1 MPRSDLPF
9 GSEFSP
15 AQIGLPVLL
24 EFAHE
29 YAADWKAFEEAV
41 CARYFS
47 EYQTGDYNKRKLANN
62 TKLSM
67 RAYGLIEADDT
78 TLTETGASLY
88 ALRNDPQ
95 ALYEAFGRHIL
106 KTRQGMIFVQCIL
119 DMHAAVETIDLNKL
133 RAWLQE
139 RGIAVPRGGKHM
151 STLRLWLEKGGVFVS
166 GYRVDQAR
174 LGSLL
179 GLGMDEFEELA
190 AVSIPPTR
198 PSALRRRHM
207 VCRSMKRTSRNRYS
221 IHFVMPATLHL
232 NEGRKRR
239 DAGQNLSSSRQ
250 PKSWLST
257 WSIRCSINWNNR
269 RKRIFAHYCASRCKK
284 FGPISKSRVV
294 TRGVSPWKHSPSN
307 SCA

>member
-15 AQIGLPVLL
+15 AQIDLPVLL
-24 EFAHE
+24 GFAHE

-47 EYQTGDYNKRKLANN
+47 EHQTSDYNKRKLANN

-88 ALRNDPQ
+88 ILCNDPQ

-119 DMHAAVETIDLNKL
+119 DMHAAGETIDLNKL

-139 RGIAVPRGGKHM
+139 RGHRRSPGWQAYEHAPAVVGK
-151 STLRLWLEKGGVFVS
+151 
-166 GYRVDQAR
+166 
-174 LGSLL
+174 
-179 GLGMDEFEELA
+179 
-190 AVSIPPTR
+190 
-198 PSALRRRHM
+198 
-207 VCRSMKRTSRNRYS
+207 
-221 IHFVMPATLHL
+221 
-232 NEGRKRR
+232 KRR
-239 DAGQNLSSSRQ
+239 FRFRLSR
-250 PKSWLST
+250 
-257 WSIRCSINWNNR
+257 
-269 RKRIFAHYCASRCKK
+269 
-284 FGPISKSRVV
+284 GP
-294 TRGVSPWKHSPSN
+294 G
-307 SCA
+307 